1 MDRFGSRWRNYREKI
16 PARWRET
23 VRDGDTVIL
32 PGDLSW
38 GMTLD
43 EADADLRFLEGLP
56 GQKILLKGNH
66 DYWWPTSAKFQSYLD
81 REGFSTIRFLYNS
94 AFLCESFII
103 CGTRG
108 WYSDARQGGR
118 DEADD
123 AKILAREAG
132 RLTLSLKEGVK
143 LRERCERE
151 DGTSPEILAFLH
163 YPPLFADTVSPELI
177 GVLERFCVRR
187 CYFGHIHGVYSV
199 PALRKYKG
207 MEFRLISSD
216 YLDFYPFWID
226 PLPPAGPDGS
236 VHRSSDFCPEIV
248 TEK

>member
-1 MDRFGSRWRNYREKI
+1 MDRFGSRWQDYEQKI
-16 PARWRET
+16 LSRWAET
-23 VRDGDTVIL
+23 VGEEDTVVL

-38 GMTLD
+38 GMTLE
-43 EADADLRFLEGLP
+43 EADADLRLVENLP
-56 GQKILLKGNH
+56 GKKILLKGNH
-66 DYWWPTSAKFQSYLD
+66 DYWWPTTAKFRAYLE
-81 REGFSTIRFLYNS
+81 RGGFSTIRFLYND
-94 AFLCESFII
+94 AVLCGPFVL

-118 DEADD
+118 EEADD

-177 GVLERFCVRR
+177 GVLERFGVRR
-187 CYFGHIHGVYSV
+187 CYFGHIHGAYSV

-216 YLDFYPFWID
+216 YLDFYPFRID
-226 PLPPAGPDGS
+226 PVPPEIPAGA
-236 VHRSSDFCPEIV
+236 VHKSSDFCPEFV